1 MRATLIALIGVVM
14 LWLLVIGPVV
24 EALDSF
30 SLEPTTEVTG

>member
-24 EALDSF
+24 GRLDPLSF
-30 SLEPTTEVTG
+30 EPTTEVTE